1 MQQVHRGS
9 KGAQKELTLSYHW
22 HTEGQSHLQTLLQ
35 PKQVLRGQ
43 TVLYIYV
50 MDIVGS
56 CDVLRV
62 SAWGERV
69 IHRDATQ
76 LKSIYRDPEEGIA
89 DPERK
94 TTSIFPYL
102 GIKEVNYLKKKDPA
116 AMRPLTAGV
125 SEQTVCENCHF
136 GPYWRTQGWT
146 DKVITDNCFS
156 TIIKSKTTDRQII
169 KRGKKL

>member
-1 MQQVHRGS
+1 MGHPVYIKNQKYRRKNTMQQVHRGS

-69 IHRDATQ
+69 IHRGATQ

-102 GIKEVNYLKKKDPA
+102 GIKEVNYLKKYARRRCGHSLRAWVNRQCSRTVISDQKDV
-116 AMRPLTAGV
+116 R
-125 SEQTVCENCHF
+125 
-136 GPYWRTQGWT
+136 
-146 DKVITDNCFS
+146 K
-156 TIIKSKTTDRQII
+156 DRMTN
-169 KRGKKL
+169 